1 MQQHPYRRT
10 LVATASRLP
19 QLRLAMAVMSRTEN
33 AWELTYDTAL
43 KALTLMATAHTEVD
57 ADRASATL
65 AGKRFRVRL
74 TA

>member
-1 MQQHPYRRT
+1 MT
-10 LVATASRLP
+10 
-19 QLRLAMAVMSRTEN
+19 VMSRTEN
-33 AWELTYDTAL
+33 ALELTYDTAL